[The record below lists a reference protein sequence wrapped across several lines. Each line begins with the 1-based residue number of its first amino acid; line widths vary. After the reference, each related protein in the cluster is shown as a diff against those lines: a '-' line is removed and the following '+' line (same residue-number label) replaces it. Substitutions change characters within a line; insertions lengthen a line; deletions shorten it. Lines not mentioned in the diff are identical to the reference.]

1 MATFPCCW
9 EILCGTYSLFAE
21 CWLLCSFL
29 VTKSTQEPETCT
41 RITMWW
47 SERILWCVCCL
58 SPGWHGWPFSATET
72 TVFYCWRLV
81 KYAGFSLR
89 ILVAGERC
97 NVTGENIILWML
109 EWKIF
114 IGYRTSAGEFFRF
127 TSFSPMQ
134 ICFSFLPQWGAWSLA
149 RRICMWL
156 NQKVH
161 LIITSSL
168 KALGYIWTID
178 HTFYGFTG
186 MITHAEC

>member
-114 IGYRTSAGEFFRF
+114 IGYRTSAGEFCVVNREFSDLRCLLNTLTHDFVFGPF
-127 TSFSPMQ
+127 THLF
-134 ICFSFLPQWGAWSLA
+134 FNFKRNVTYFVWFFNLPSCT
-149 RRICMWL
+149 R
-156 NQKVH
+156 V
-161 LIITSSL
+161 
-168 KALGYIWTID
+168 
-178 HTFYGFTG
+178 
-186 MITHAEC
+186 